1 MDASLDI
8 ICSID
13 EQKITYISAAC
24 KAISGY
30 DPHELIGKNYSDLI
44 QPKIKKLY
52 LILIKM
58 SEKGNPV
65 KIFETRIIHKKS
77 ICYFYIV

>member
-30 DPHELIGKNYSDLI
+30 DPHELIGKNYVI
-44 QPKIKKLY
+44 
-52 LILIKM
+52 
-58 SEKGNPV
+58 
-65 KIFETRIIHKKS
+65 
-77 ICYFYIV
+77 